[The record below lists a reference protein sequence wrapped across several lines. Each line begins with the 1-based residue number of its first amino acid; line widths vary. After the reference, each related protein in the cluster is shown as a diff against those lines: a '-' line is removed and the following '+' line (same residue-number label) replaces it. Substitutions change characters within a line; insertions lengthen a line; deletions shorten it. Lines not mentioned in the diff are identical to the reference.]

1 MNRRQ
6 LYLYRIVVAIAI
18 ACGFVSLKEKSAVV
32 LDEESAK
39 RATCGFCPELF
50 ECRHSD
56 GLKQQVVSTHD
67 LQLPHQLA

>member
-6 LYLYRIVVAIAI
+6 LYLYRIVVAIA
-18 ACGFVSLKEKSAVV
+18 CVFVSLKEKSAVV

-56 GLKQQVVSTHD
+56 GLKQQVVSSHD